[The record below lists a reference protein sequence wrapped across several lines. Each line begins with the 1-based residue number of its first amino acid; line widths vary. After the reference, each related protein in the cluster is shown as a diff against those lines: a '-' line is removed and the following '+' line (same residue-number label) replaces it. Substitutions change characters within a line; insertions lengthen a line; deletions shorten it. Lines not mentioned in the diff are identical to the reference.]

1 MKSFPSF
8 AGLFMGVT
16 VDLKTRI
23 TLQARQLFVQF
34 GIRSVSMDDIAE
46 ESGCSKKTIY
56 QYFRDKNELVEAV
69 VEGILDVN
77 IQKCEKGKVT
87 AENAVHEGF
96 SAIGYM
102 LDLFKGINPL
112 VVYDLKKYHRGAYR
126 RFAEYRNEVLF
137 RMIKANLEWGIEEGY
152 YRKELNV
159 NLVSRYRLESIL
171 ITFSPGFQNGVSA
184 GLVETHRELFLL
196 FLYGLATPS
205 GYELI
210 SKYKEEYFKNL
221 PDEKT

>member
-1 MKSFPSF
+1 
-8 AGLFMGVT
+8 MGAT

-46 ESGCSKKTIY
+46 ETGCSKKTIY
-56 QYFRDKNELVEAV
+56 QYFKDKNELVEAV

-77 IQKCEKGKVT
+77 VQKCETGKVI
-87 AENAVHEGF
+87 AENAVHESF
-96 SAIGYM
+96 LAIGYI

-112 VVYDLKKYHRGAYR
+112 VVYDLRKYHRSAYR
-126 RFAEYRNEVLF
+126 LVAEYRNEVLF
-137 RMIKANLEWGIEEGY
+137 RMIKGSLEWGIKDGY
-152 YRKELNV
+152 FRKDLNV
-159 NLVSRYRLESIL
+159 DLISRFRLESIL
-171 ITFSPGFQNGVSA
+171 ITFSPGFQNQAHTGV
-184 GLVETHRELFLL
+184 LEMHWELFLH
-196 FLYGLATPS
+196 FLYGLATPL